1 MRRLLITGAA
11 GGLGKIARK
20 RFIHLASI
28 LRLADIADMGRADS
42 NEELV
47 HCDLTDF
54 SAVRE
59 LVDGCDGILH
69 LGGIAA
75 EQNFSSILSANIVGV
90 RNIYEAARLHGRPR
104 IFYASSN
111 HVVGFYRQ
119 DEHVGIN
126 SAPRPDSLYGV
137 SKCFGEA
144 LARFYYDKFGQESA
158 IVRIGS
164 CFPEPTDYR
173 MLSTWLSYDDFGR
186 LVERVFDVPWLGCP
200 IIWGISAN
208 SRAWWSN
215 ETVRYLGW
223 QPKDSADT
231 YEQRVRAA
239 GKWPAA
245 DHPLATHQGG
255 NHTAAPLYPD

>member
-1 MRRLLITGAA
+1 
-11 GGLGKIARK
+11 
-20 RFIHLASI
+20 
-28 LRLADIADMGRADS
+28 
-42 NEELV
+42 
-47 HCDLTDF
+47 
-54 SAVRE
+54 
-59 LVDGCDGILH
+59 
-69 LGGIAA
+69 
-75 EQNFSSILSANIVGV
+75 
-90 RNIYEAARLHGRPR
+90 PR
-104 IFYASSN
+104 IFYASSD

-119 DEHVGIN
+119 DEHVDTN

-186 LVERVFDVPWLGCP
+186 HVVRVFDVPWLGCP

-223 QPKDSADT
+223 QPKDSADA
-231 YEQRVRAA
+231 YEHRVRAA

-255 NHTAAPLYPD
+255 N